1 MQDFDKIQWGKG
13 LTLFDP
19 RLIELQK
26 EYARNLLTHLNPY
39 TGNEY
44 RNEPAIAIVELLN
57 ENALYLGFRAPTPY
71 YDEELTRIFNLW
83 LQQKRSSRRAEEAP
97 RTRRRSRR
105 RAHPAPQGTGDRR
118 RSQGAL
124 RHRNGLLHRRGE

>member
-1 MQDFDKIQWGKG
+1 M
-13 LTLFDP
+13 
-19 RLIELQK
+19 
-26 EYARNLLTHLNPY
+26 THLNPY

-83 LQQKRSSRRAEEAP
+83 LQQKRTPEELKKLRELAAVAEGAPIPRLKGPETAAAP
-97 RTRRRSRR
+97 RERYATEM
-105 RAHPAPQGTGDRR
+105 AFYTDAE
-118 RSQGAL
+118 
-124 RHRNGLLHRRGE
+124 N